1 MKKIIISL
9 LTIVLL
15 VGCSS
20 SNTKKSLVQ
29 IDSIK
34 WVLPIP
40 EEIYDEAEVE
50 KQKNLFELVPGPQRF
65 YVITHKE
72 PGQTRYEIQ
81 MDLKVRL
88 KHRVNIDIDKIL
100 SGDVALAKS
109 VANLQ
114 FLLLDRNGERI
125 PASLG
130 FGPTVLFLIMFN
142 DYDWNTEWF
151 VEYLTFLQSE
161 PGTEFELF
169 GWFTYCEPD
178 DYCKISFSNLT
189 KEIKGVELRL
199 SGSDKEFE
207 KYIGIIDDENNES
220 KTGSNESYQESPS
233 TDFSDSLCTSNLT
246 RLYND
251 YVFGKRTDQ
260 FGQVVDDLFTMKG
273 KQKLLDAYDYD
284 CETGDCYGIWALRTM
299 AQDGDG
305 ESKIIDIIPIGNSK
319 YTIKYLDMGTVGET
333 MVTFA
338 EENGKM
344 KIDDFQTVFDES
356 YDDNVGYMNKENLP
370 RVYSN
375 SNDGFVNIRQTPQS
389 KAPILGVLRNGPEGA
404 ALLGH
409 EGEWVKIDCNGIV
422 GYVYEE
428 YIQDTPTEV
437 FEYWG
442 ALRKDASSYRFTEN
456 DLSPLTAKE
465 LTYLR
470 NSVYAKHGYVF
481 NSQELNNYFKQISWY
496 HPDANVTDAVLNS
509 IEKANVEFILNYQK
523 QNGKTYNPQ

>member
-1 MKKIIISL
+1 ME
-9 LTIVLL
+9 
-15 VGCSS
+15 
-20 SNTKKSLVQ
+20 
-29 IDSIK
+29 SIK
-34 WVLPIP
+34 WVLPTP
-40 EEIYDEAEVE
+40 ESIYEEEEVI
-50 KQKNLFELVPGPQRF
+50 KQKNLFELVPGPQKIAVQKR
-65 YVITHKE
+65 KE
-72 PGQTRYEIQ
+72 PGQTIYIIE
-81 MDLKVRL
+81 MGLNVRL
-88 KHRVNIDIDKIL
+88 RHRIDIDIDKIL
-100 SGDVALAKS
+100 SGDVGLAKS
-109 VANLQ
+109 VANID
-114 FLLLDRNGERI
+114 FLLLDRNGEQI
-125 PASLG
+125 PVETT
-130 FGPTVLFLIMFN
+130 FGPISLRLIMFN
-142 DYDWNTEWF
+142 DREFCTEWF
-151 VEYLTFLQSE
+151 IDYLTFLQSE
-161 PGTEFELF
+161 PGTEFQLYA
-169 GWFTYCEPD
+169 WADYCEPED
-178 DYCKISFSNLT
+178 KCKIGFSNLI
-189 KEIKGVELRL
+189 KEVKGVELRMD
-199 SGSDKEFE
+199 GNDEQFE
-207 KYIGIIDDENNES
+207 KYIGIIDYENNEC
-220 KTGSNESYQESPS
+220 KTTSNESYQESPNA
-233 TDFSDSLCTSNLT
+233 DFSDSLCTSNLT

-273 KQKLLDAYDYD
+273 KQKLLDTYDYD

-305 ESKIIDIIPIGNSK
+305 ESKIIDIIPIGDSK

-375 SNDGFVNIRQTPQS
+375 SKDGFVNIRQTPQS

-404 ALLGH
+404 DLLGH

-422 GYVYEE
+422 GYVYGE

-523 QNGKTYNPQ
+523 QNGKTYKPQ